1 MTLTEKQLRDAAP
14 IAVPAPTARN
24 AGTRQLSRS
33 LAVTLIVVWAIGFPL
48 ALALEP
54 APADAGAVPWW
65 SFFIEIGLL
74 TSIAVAFVGLAKGM
88 RSGAGASF
96 VAASIFTAG
105 VFACPATGHHA
116 IGFWWIAQFAIAL
129 TLVALS
135 ARAYLRS

>member
-1 MTLTEKQLRDAAP
+1 MALTENQLRDAAP
-14 IAVPAPTARN
+14 TTVTAPKAPS
-24 AGTRQLSRS
+24 AEPRQISRS
-33 LAVTLIVVWAIGFPL
+33 LAVTLIVAWAVGFPL

-54 APADAGAVPWW
+54 AAADAGAVPWW

-74 TSIAVAFVGLAKGM
+74 TSIAAAFVGLARGM

-116 IGFWWIAQFAIAL
+116 IGFWWMGEFAIAL
-129 TLVALS
+129 ALVALS